1 MSRRK
6 LFPLVLAA
14 ALLAPPVVAH
24 AASTSDPGLR
34 NRYDLARAP
43 ELARR
48 AADWRNGAIV
58 YQVLVDRFAPS
69 THLKAK
75 QGLYAAP
82 RKLHPWSEVPRAGRY
97 VPAAEVWSH
106 ELDFWG
112 GDLASLR
119 GKLGWIDE
127 LGADVVYLNPIFA
140 SFTNHK
146 YDAWDYHRIDP
157 AFGTRVELATLSRDL
172 HGRGMKLVL
181 DGVFNH
187 MGRRSPHFQEALKDP
202 QSPWRPFF
210 QFRAGEPPYVG
221 WMDVANLPE
230 LNLEDRRVQDH
241 IYRRPDSVLQ
251 SYVRRE
257 GVDGWRLDVAFDIG
271 FKLLADM
278 NRALKTAK
286 SDAVLIGEIWNYPE
300 EWSPAVDGVMN
311 MHGRAAI
318 LAMLQ
323 GKLAGPVTGAIWET
337 MIADAGLE
345 PILKSWLVLDNHDTP
360 RLATSLPE
368 AWQMRMART
377 LQLTLPGSPCLY
389 YGSELGM
396 TGGDD
401 PEQRAPMRWD
411 LATPQNP
418 TLAFHRRLLALRK
431 AEPALRYGDF
441 RRLHTSTLFAFL
453 RRTNAVRDSVVVL
466 ANPTERPVTEVV
478 QLRESKFQ
486 DASDLREVFSGRK
499 IKVLG
504 GMIEATLAPRETLV
518 LKVDARPYPNGYDR
532 YDRLY

>member
-1 MSRRK
+1 MNRR
-6 LFPLVLAA
+6 LFVPVALAA
-14 ALLAPPVVAH
+14 ALLAPPAL
-24 AASTSDPGLR
+24 AAAKAPAPDPGLR
-34 NRYDLARAP
+34 NRHDVARAP
-43 ELARR
+43 DLARR
-48 AADWRNGAIV
+48 AADWRNGAVV

-69 THLKAK
+69 RRLERK
-75 QGLYAAP
+75 QALYAAP
-82 RKLHPWSEVPRAGRY
+82 RKLRPWTALPKAGAY

-112 GDLASLR
+112 GDLDSLR
-119 GKLGWIDE
+119 AKVGWIED
-127 LGADVVYLNPIFA
+127 LGADVVYLNPVFA

-157 AFGTRVELATLSRDL
+157 AFGTRAELAALSKDL

-187 MGRRSPHFQEALKDP
+187 MGRKSPYFQAALKDP
-202 QSPWRPFF
+202 KSPWRPFYNF
-210 QFRAGEPPYVG
+210 KAGNPPYVG

-230 LNLEDRRVQDH
+230 LNLEDRRVQD
-241 IYRRPDSVLQ
+241 YVYKRPDSVLQ
-251 SYVRRE
+251 SYVRKE

-271 FKLLADM
+271 FALLADM
-278 NRALKTAK
+278 NAALKTAK
-286 SDAVLIGEIWNYPE
+286 KDAVLIGEIWNYPE
-300 EWSPAVDGVMN
+300 EWSPSVDGVMN

-323 GKLAGPVTGAIWET
+323 GKLAGPITSAIWET
-337 MIADAGLE
+337 MIADAGIE

-360 RLATSLPE
+360 RLATSLPQD
-368 AWQMRMART
+368 WQMRMART

-396 TGGDD
+396 AGGDD

-411 LATPQNP
+411 LATAENP

-441 RRLHTSTLFAFL
+441 RRLHTSTLFGFL
-453 RRTNAVRDSVVVL
+453 RRTNSVRDTVLVL
-466 ANPTERPVTEVV
+466 ANPTDQPVTEVV
-478 QLRESKFQ
+478 QVRESKFQ
-486 DASDLREVFSGRK
+486 DASDVQDVFTGRK
-499 IKVLG
+499 I
-504 GMIEATLAPRETLV
+504 
-518 LKVDARPYPNGYDR
+518 
-532 YDRLY
+532 